1 VTPPSV
7 PLGTWLLAAFDPVL
21 IAVAAY
27 LGWRADQFGKIFI
40 APIVALAVSVLF
52 AWFVTG
58 LGIPWFAPVSRD
70 APTLFPVRTVAAVL
84 WAAGAFALRRLRA
97 Y

>member
-1 VTPPSV
+1 
-7 PLGTWLLAAFDPVL
+7 
-21 IAVAAY
+21 
-27 LGWRADQFGKIFI
+27 
-40 APIVALAVSVLF
+40 VALAVSVLF
-52 AWFVTG
+52 AWFVTA